1 MQTNGCNK
9 IKEEAESDHTEER
22 SCNEKTRKM
31 KKQTRKSMK
40 EMILLVNNVDI
51 SQYVE
56 RYTSLS
62 CYVNRYNVTTKKRP
76 TGMMEI

>member
-1 MQTNGCNK
+1 MDA

-31 KKQTRKSMK
+31 KKQTRESMK
-40 EMILLVNNVDI
+40 ETILLFNNVDI

-56 RYTSLS
+56 RSTSLS

-76 TGMMEI
+76 TGMMEIWYIS